1 MKINQFVTKLS
12 YLHRFSIVFCIY
24 LLSGSKL
31 SVCKILTSNENVGQ
45 NEPTI
50 FMKAH
55 HNPLNVSKTRHLP
68 FNDSLID
75 MLTLI
80 NSPQPPSPFFLNF
93 TDSIVC

>member
-1 MKINQFVTKLS
+1 MKTNLFVTKRS

-31 SVCKILTSNENVGQ
+31 SVGKILTSNENVGK
-45 NEPTI
+45 NKPTI

-55 HNPLNVSKTRHLP
+55 HNPLDVSKTRHLP

-75 MLTLI
+75 VLTLI
-80 NSPQPPSPFFLNF
+80 NSPQPPPFFKRY
-93 TDSIVC
+93 